1 MKEKVYVLDTNIILQ
16 NIQNLKKISDNGTNI
31 LVIPETVLLELED
44 KKKLTNELGYYS
56 REFARLLAK
65 MKIKEVDYKTGY
77 KVVKYYDDDNMNLYI
92 MTKDKYDSEMDQ
104 THLSESNDKRIIE
117 VAVVA
122 QEYYKGQRQVIFLS
136 IDIYART
143 FALFKGIKSQTLH
156 DDRSDVPLITFIK
169 TIKLDSSHF
178 NRLQGLAIKE
188 VDEEYS
194 YENFSYTFESED
206 GHIVY
211 AVIINEHIEIL
222 DEQDFRALLVKPV
235 NLKQKLFSK
244 AILTNIFNLLVIDA
258 KAGSGK
264 TLMSVVCA
272 MRLIDLGNYD
282 KIVYVR
288 NSIES
293 LEKGADVGFLSG
305 NDEKFR
311 IYNMALQDTLE
322 FIAKKSLKKSEN
334 RESKESIE
342 SKINE
347 LTSKYCIET
356 LWPGEARGRTLSS
369 AIVILDEWQ
378 NASESTTQLL
388 LSRLDESCM
397 AIVIGSNRQIDN
409 MYLNRYNNGL
419 TTLLKQTKFKHPEL
433 NMFAIELDKA
443 VRGKFATFTERIFE
457 KGIPNN
463 PEQNNQ

>member
-31 LVIPETVLLELED
+31 IVVPETVLLELED

-65 MKIKEVDYKTGY
+65 MKIREVDYKTGF
-77 KVVKYYDDDNMNLYI
+77 KVVKYYDDDMNLYI
-92 MTKDKYDSEMDQ
+92 ITKDSYDSEMDQ
-104 THLSESNDKRIIE
+104 NHLSESNDKRIIE
-117 VAVVA
+117 AAVVA
-122 QEYYKGQRQVIFLS
+122 QEYFKGQKQVIFLS

-156 DDRSDVPLITFIK
+156 DDRSDVPSITFLK
-169 TIKLDSSHF
+169 TILLDSSHF
-178 NRLQGLAIKE
+178 NRLQGLPIQE
-188 VDEEYS
+188 IDEEYS
-194 YENFSYTFESED
+194 YENFSYAFESED
-206 GHIVY
+206 GNMAY
-211 AVIINEHIEIL
+211 AVIINEKIEIL
-222 DEQDFRALLVKPV
+222 DEQIFKPLQVKPV
-235 NLKQKLFSK
+235 NLKQKLFVK
-244 AILTNIFNLLVIDA
+244 AVLTNVYNLLVIDA

-264 TLMSVVCA
+264 TLMSIVCA

-293 LEKGADVGFLSG
+293 IDRGAEVGFLAG

-342 SKINE
+342 SKIDE

-378 NASESTTQLL
+378 NASENTTQLL

-409 MYLNRYNNGL
+409 LYLNKYNNGL

-433 NMFAIELDKA
+433 NLFAIELDKA

-457 KGIPNN
+457 KGIPDNTE
-463 PEQNNQ
+463 PNNQ